1 MYRCRSYLSRLRKY
15 TRAFSGFTSSVDP
28 AAEAEVLDRIQL
40 RDLKLFGYHGV
51 LPEEKHNGQDFLIDA
66 TLFLSLRQPGLTDN
80 LRHTVNYS
88 SVYE

>member
-15 TRAFSGFTSSVDP
+15 TRAFSGFASSVDSR
-28 AAEAEVLDRIQL
+28 AEVEVLDRIQL

-51 LPEEKHNGQDFLIDA
+51 LPEEKRNGQDFLIDA
-66 TLFLSLRQPGLTDN
+66 TLFLSLRQAGLTDN
-80 LRHTVNYS
+80 LRHTVNYA